1 MLERR
6 SKLASGNNKPE
17 VCSSSVTDSSWVVFL
32 EEYAAGFKVEAAV
45 FNRRPSMV
53 RVAQAANGKVVVV
66 VAVVES

>member
-53 RVAQAANGKVVVV
+53 R
-66 VAVVES
+66 

>member
-1 MLERR
+1 M
-6 SKLASGNNKPE
+6 
-17 VCSSSVTDSSWVVFL
+17 
-32 EEYAAGFKVEAAV
+32 AGFKVEAAV